1 MLWAA
6 PAAAGEGTRSRDG
19 VRGGASIQVKFD
31 SGVGARIDTGDVVGG
46 RSGAATA
53 GDTELCTLHVELG
66 ARVGAG
72 SVESDELTAE
82 ELRGRLVVVLIYIA
96 IFLQCH
102 LHNLQE
108 RYKRGL

>member
-19 VRGGASIQVKFD
+19 VRGGASVKVEFN
-31 SGVGARIDTGDVVGG
+31 SGVGARVDTGDVVRG

-66 ARVGAG
+66 ARVGTG
-72 SVESDELTAE
+72 RVESDELTAE

-96 IFLQCH
+96 IFFFAMPLT
-102 LHNLQE
+102 
-108 RYKRGL
+108 